1 MSGSTDRP
9 VLRPTDLSALE
20 RTYLGVLDTG
30 MVSARLAGDPT
41 LSVDYVVAVCLA
53 LREGKSPGSYLA
65 GEAETAGAFRLQLA
79 EAARALDEKGVIA
92 LAPPPPDL
100 LLAPGGPPPVAA
112 QEVDFEQRPKI
123 WDRYLAHA
131 CLEELFADGRVYP
144 FLMGKYQDS
153 GELWAR
159 LYTERP
165 ERFL

>member
-1 MSGSTDRP
+1 VTGPPDRP
-9 VLRPTDLSALE
+9 VLRPDDLSPLE

-53 LREGKSPGSYLA
+53 LHEGKPPESYLA
-65 GEAETAGAFRLQLA
+65 GEAATGEAFRRRLA

-100 LLAPGGPPPVAA
+100 LLSPDGPSRAPT